1 MNILKKARAK
11 YGPYIRWRKD
21 LISELEAGSRVII
34 TEKGPV
40 EYAIRDDSGPYV
52 SVMHGGPGGYDQTAA
67 LFNGLF
73 EKGFRILSWSRP
85 GYLRTPLKTGR
96 TFVEQADA
104 FKALLDTLGIEKTAL
119 VAYSAGGPP
128 AIHFA
133 SRYPERIWSLIL
145 ECAVSKRYEM
155 NHNNI
160 GENILFRHLMFNNP
174 SLWLADVFAKH
185 APYLVGLA
193 TIEMEST
200 LEEED
205 VMHLMRD
212 IMKDEH
218 RVKILMELI
227 RSMSPSKLR
236 TRGLNNDLKQLR
248 EIDPLPLEHVATPT
262 LIIHGSDDSDV
273 PLEHARNAAES
284 IPGSELYIVEKGF
297 HILALSDEAD
307 EVNEKRIMFM
317 KNHED
322 PMVPSFGLILNGDK
336 LAGDTI

>member
-1 MNILKKARAK
+1 MNIIKQARER
-11 YGPYIRWRKD
+11 YGPYIRWKRD
-21 LISELEAGSRVII
+21 LADELRSGSRMAA

-40 EYAIRDDSGPYV
+40 EYSIHGEAGPFV
-52 SVMHGGPGGYDQTAA
+52 AVMHGGPGGYDQTSA

-73 EKGFRILSWSRP
+73 GKGFRILSWSRP

-96 TFVEQADA
+96 TFEDQADA
-104 FKALLDTLGIEKTAL
+104 FKALLDTLDIEKAAL

-133 SRYPERIWSLIL
+133 ARFPERIGSLIL

-160 GENILFRHLMFNNP
+160 GEHILFRHLMFNDP
-174 SLWLADVFAKH
+174 SLWLADVAAKH
-185 APYLVGLA
+185 APSLIGLV
-193 TIEMEST
+193 TIEMESS

-205 VMHLMRD
+205 VIHLMRD

-248 EIDPLPLEHVATPT
+248 EIDRLPLEHIAAPT

-284 IPGSELYIVEKGF
+284 IPESELYIVKKGF
-297 HILALSDEAD
+297 HILALSDAAD
-307 EVNEKRIMFM
+307 EVNEKRIMFL
-317 KNHED
+317 KG
-322 PMVPSFGLILNGDK
+322 P
-336 LAGDTI
+336 

>member
-1 MNILKKARAK
+1 MKKAREK
-11 YGPYIRWRKD
+11 YGPYIRWKKD
-21 LISELEAGSRVII
+21 LIHELARGSQVIE

-40 EYAIRDDSGPYV
+40 EYSINGEAGPFIA
-52 SVMHGGPGGYDQTAA
+52 VMHGGPGGYDQTAA
-67 LFNGLF
+67 LFSGLF
-73 EKGFRILSWSRP
+73 EQGFRILSWSRP

-96 TFVEQADA
+96 TFEEQADV
-104 FKALLDTLGIEKTAL
+104 FKALLDTLGIETAAL

-133 SRYPERIWSLIL
+133 ARYPQRIWSLIL

-160 GENILFRHLMFNNP
+160 GENILFRHLMFNDP

-185 APYLVGLA
+185 EPYLVGVA
-193 TIEMEST
+193 TIEMESS

-205 VMHLMRD
+205 VMHLMRA

-248 EIDPLPLEHVATPT
+248 EIDRLPLERVAART
-262 LIIHGSDDSDV
+262 LIIHGSDDTDV

-284 IPGSELYIVEKGF
+284 IPGSELFLVEKGF

-307 EVNEKRIMFM
+307 EVNKKRIIFLETHGSTM
-317 KNHED
+317 KQ
-322 PMVPSFGLILNGDK
+322 
-336 LAGDTI
+336 A